1 MPDKSFLLSID
12 SKKIKYGLSRTKA
25 LLRACNNPERS
36 LRLVQIVGTNGK
48 GSTAAMLANVLINNN
63 YNTGLFTSPHLVEL
77 NERIRINNHNIPD
90 SFIEKFLTRYK
101 KEISSIEPSFF
112 EIMTALSLC
121 YFKNNDVD
129 IAILETGLGGRW
141 DSVTAAKS
149 KIIIFTPIDFDHIAI
164 LGNTLEKIAKEKG
177 GAINNQHQTLISTT
191 QHNIVSTT
199 LNNIAEK
206 KNNTIKYIQGN
217 KKKFSLL
224 STEHEKDNANLVNFA
239 MQYIKSRYALT
250 CKNINLYIQ
259 NTVWPGRIQKIQTA
273 PDIIFDVAHNSH
285 SIQAFINYFNQHRY
299 LYKKAF
305 LIVGFE
311 NGKDIAQDLPD
322 LYRPFDCIDCTETK
336 IRHSM
341 PAKILFN
348 LYKPKDKVINYNNS
362 PIDNIQNRTKNL
374 KSNDILVIL
383 GSHYFGP
390 HIKRIF
396 KNCFD
401 IKLKQ

>member
-25 LLRACNNPERS
+25 LLHACNNPERK

-63 YNTGLFTSPHLVEL
+63 YNTGLFTSPHLVHI
-77 NERIRINNHNIPD
+77 NERVRINHQNISD
-90 SFIEKFLTRYK
+90 TFIEKFLTRYK

-112 EIMTALSLC
+112 EIMTVLSLC
-121 YFKNNDVD
+121 YFQDNHVD

-141 DSVTAAKS
+141 DSVTAAQS
-149 KIIIFTPIDFDHIAI
+149 KIIIFTPIDYDHMTI
-164 LGNTLEKIAKEKG
+164 LGDTLEKIAKEKG
-177 GAINNQHQTLISTT
+177 GVIHNKHQTLISAK

-199 LNNIAEK
+199 LNNIATK
-206 KNNTIKYIQGN
+206 KSNTIKYTKRKN
-217 KKKFSLL
+217 KNFSLL
-224 STEHEKDNANLVNFA
+224 STAHEKDNANLVDFA
-239 MQYIKSRYALT
+239 IQHIESRYALS
-250 CKNINLYIQ
+250 CKKINLYIQ
-259 NTVWPGRIQKIQTA
+259 KTVWPGRIQKIQTV

-285 SIQAFINYFNQHRY
+285 SIQAFINYFNQQRH
-299 LYKKAF
+299 LYKKTF

-311 NGKDIAQDLPD
+311 DGKDIAKDLPA
-322 LYRPFDCIDCTETK
+322 LYQPFDYIDCTETK

-341 PAKILFN
+341 PAKLLFN
-348 LYKPKDKVINYNNS
+348 LYKPENKIINYNKN
-362 PIDNIQNRTKNL
+362 PLDNIQKRAQNL
-374 KSNDILVIL
+374 KSKDILVIL

-390 HIKRIF
+390 HIQRIF

-401 IKLKQ
+401 IKLK